1 MGAPSVVVGR
11 VLFQDCL
18 QVPLAEDQ
26 HLVGEL
32 GPGCEHEP
40 FGITVRARAAGRV
53 SLSQSGRFLAA
64 KIGAND

>member
-1 MGAPSVVVGR
+1 MVGPGRVELAAAMGAPSVVVGR

-40 FGITVRARAAGRV
+40 SA
-53 SLSQSGRFLAA
+53 
-64 KIGAND
+64 